1 MFSRA
6 VFLKHGANYA
16 KLAQI
21 ELISGLVVFNT
32 QKVHKIA
39 SQPAMTG
46 KTPLPPVRFF
56 DHYYALFSR
65 KFSYLIDC
73 SIPAEFSIDPEHAR
87 HARLVTR
94 FGWLGAF
101 FGAIYAIAYL
111 FIRHRGGAGIIFV
124 CSACFALAPFLL
136 RWKKSVELA
145 GNFLCLILLLG
156 FSTLCAIEG
165 GLEGHAI
172 AWLVSVPLCALL
184 LVGLKSAR
192 RWAIMSFVAAAILAG
207 LDLEG
212 IKMPV
217 AYDPK
222 WNPVVSATGYLG
234 LILFMFILGV
244 IFESS
249 RAQAAAKMLYALQ
262 ELAISNAQLKHL
274 NQEKNEFLGMAA
286 HDLKNPLT
294 VVIGSA
300 EMLSMVKDPALNAK
314 LGSNIV
320 QAAKRMR
327 DLITNLLDANAIE
340 QGKFMS
346 QLVQCDLRALVEES
360 IEHNLDSATRK
371 QISLRVGLSDGLW
384 AKADCAAVVQI
395 LDNLIS
401 NAVKYSPPNTTVHVH
416 SMPEEGRVLVTVRDE
431 GPGISEEDLK
441 KMFQQYTRLTARPTG
456 GESSTGLGLSI
467 VKKLAEAISGSV
479 QCHSQLGSGSTF
491 TLRLP
496 VWPNPVIPANT
507 PPMPAVSAAPTP
519 AGVKARVPSAC
530 ARPLPRAHA
539 RN

>member
-1 MFSRA
+1 MDR
-6 VFLKHGANYA
+6 
-16 KLAQI
+16 
-21 ELISGLVVFNT
+21 
-32 QKVHKIA
+32 
-39 SQPAMTG
+39 
-46 KTPLPPVRFF
+46 
-56 DHYYALFSR
+56 
-65 KFSYLIDC
+65 
-73 SIPAEFSIDPEHAR
+73 SIPIEFSSDPEHAR

-94 FGWLGAF
+94 FGWLGAI
-101 FGAIYAIAYL
+101 FGTVYALAYFL
-111 FIRHRGGAGIIFV
+111 IQHRGGAAVIMV
-124 CSACFALAPFLL
+124 CSCCFAAAPFLL
-136 RWKKSVELA
+136 RWKKSVQLA

-156 FSTLCAIEG
+156 FSALCAIEG
-165 GLEGHAI
+165 GLAGHAI

-184 LVGLKSAR
+184 LVGLKPAG
-192 RWAIMSFVAAAILAG
+192 RWAVMSFAVAAILVG
-207 LDLEG
+207 LDFRG
-212 IKMPV
+212 IKLPT

-222 WNPVVSATGYLG
+222 WNTLVSATGYLG

-249 RAQAAAKMLYALQ
+249 RANAAAKMQKALK
-262 ELAISNAQLKHL
+262 ELARSNEQLKHL

-300 EMLSMVKDPALNAK
+300 ELLGVVKDAAQSAR
-314 LGSNIV
+314 LGNNIV

-346 QLVQCDLRALVEES
+346 QLVQCDLRAMVEES
-360 IEHNLDSATRK
+360 IEHNMDSATRK
-371 QISLRVGLSDGLW
+371 QIGIHVGLCDGLW
-384 AKADCAAVVQI
+384 AKADRAATVQI
-395 LDNLIS
+395 LDNLVS
-401 NAVKYSPPNTTVHVH
+401 NAVKYSPPNTTIRIH
-416 SMPEEGRVLVTVRDE
+416 SMPEEGNVLVTVRDE
-431 GPGISEEDLK
+431 GPGISEEDRK

-467 VKKLAEAISGSV
+467 VKKLAEAMSGSV

-496 VWPNPVIPANT
+496 VWPHPVVTPREPAKSSV
-507 PPMPAVSAAPTP
+507 PDIASAAVGPNAEIAP
-519 AGVKARVPSAC
+519 AGARTRVSSVC
-530 ARPLPRAHA
+530 AKPPPGAYT